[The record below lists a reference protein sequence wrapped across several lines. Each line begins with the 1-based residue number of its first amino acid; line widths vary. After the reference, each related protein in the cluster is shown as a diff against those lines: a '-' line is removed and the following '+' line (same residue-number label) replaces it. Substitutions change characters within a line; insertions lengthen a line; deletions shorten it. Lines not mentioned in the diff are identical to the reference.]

1 MADATLTKEQ
11 VRARLEGLLGSVNRE
26 ISNLRDQN
34 NRGININL
42 GTIKT
47 ILESVDRQI
56 IGNAK
61 VKDLL
66 LSEDETTRDEVQAMV
81 DEQIANIQK
90 AIREELTDVI
100 SLDANAATLQ
110 GELDTALEGNKT
122 IKTVEAMRQAEKGEG
137 EFKAADKAD
146 VDDKVK
152 SLTAQ
157 HGYATLKE
165 TVSKPEEEFGKI
177 NTSFEDFNK
186 QNKKIDKVKDNFL
199 KYKVDGQKFDLQQL
213 YNTASRKRLSKD
225 GAESAKTILGNL
237 AIFKDTELGNKT
249 IKVDGAD
256 VKISEL
262 ATKLSTLD
270 VNVEGD
276 RDKLTKVIRQ
286 LGNMREL
293 DDVSNAKTEAKENEK
308 KKLFK
313 DIDDNPVANKFKKF
327 PAEIKELI
335 DTGELD
341 KASDKIT
348 SILRKINELESQV
361 GTRTAADIL
370 EELNS
375 LKEKQKEL
383 LDRDRVNTEAGK
395 VINGKSIDLRGI
407 GIAEDHSAYELE
419 QDLTTLDLTDAE
431 KVGKVVEDLYG
442 KINDEDKVNVGNAL
456 AIRKED
462 TTKKFGD
469 LGFFGKV
476 GSVLT
481 LGIGHRIANMIR
493 RRRDESNYK
502 AALDAGVKAELRS
515 TVVNDASQK
524 QGDVRTRD
532 DAKAEQTRYSEF
544 DTRYKVNLR
553 REIIQNAG
561 SKTSAQLRS
570 DAEKETRGEPE
581 DEGIEFE

>member
-90 AIREELTDVI
+90 AIREELTDII

-110 GELDTALEGNKT
+110 GELDTALGDNKT

-137 EFKAADKAD
+137 EFKAADKAE

-165 TVSKPEEEFGKI
+165 TVSNPEEEFRKI
-177 NTSFEDFNK
+177 NDSYENFNE
-186 QNKKIDKVKDNFL
+186 QNKKIDNVKDNF
-199 KYKVDGQKFDLQQL
+199 KNYRVDGQKFNLQQL
-213 YNTASRKRLSKD
+213 YRKGRLSKE

-249 IKVDGAD
+249 IKVDGVD

-276 RDKLTKVIRQ
+276 RNKLTKVIRQ

-313 DIDDNPVANKFKKF
+313 DIDENPVANKFKKF

-335 DTGELD
+335 DAGELD

-407 GIAEDHSAYELE
+407 GIAEDHSAYELD

-481 LGIGHRIANMIR
+481 LGIGHGIANMIR
-493 RRRDESNYK
+493 RRRDERNYK

-581 DEGIEFE
+581 DEEIEFE

>member
-1 MADATLTKEQ
+1 
-11 VRARLEGLLGSVNRE
+11 
-26 ISNLRDQN
+26 
-34 NRGININL
+34 
-42 GTIKT
+42 
-47 ILESVDRQI
+47 
-56 IGNAK
+56 
-61 VKDLL
+61 
-66 LSEDETTRDEVQAMV
+66 
-81 DEQIANIQK
+81 
-90 AIREELTDVI
+90 
-100 SLDANAATLQ
+100 
-110 GELDTALEGNKT
+110 
-122 IKTVEAMRQAEKGEG
+122 
-137 EFKAADKAD
+137 
-146 VDDKVK
+146 
-152 SLTAQ
+152 
-157 HGYATLKE
+157 
-165 TVSKPEEEFGKI
+165 
-177 NTSFEDFNK
+177 
-186 QNKKIDKVKDNFL
+186 
-199 KYKVDGQKFDLQQL
+199 
-213 YNTASRKRLSKD
+213 
-225 GAESAKTILGNL
+225 
-237 AIFKDTELGNKT
+237 
-249 IKVDGAD
+249 
-256 VKISEL
+256 
-262 ATKLSTLD
+262 
-270 VNVEGD
+270 
-276 RDKLTKVIRQ
+276 
-286 LGNMREL
+286 MREL